1 MCIRCRATPWRGHKR
16 WRAIPA
22 IGSLLITKPTGMAA
36 PLHSTRHGVPLR
48 TARSF
53 LRPTIFFRIL
63 VLIYQTGSVL
73 QASVTLGDAFLRR
86 HAGRQYAFYI
96 RFVIFYN
103 DCKNFI
109 NRPLS
114 VLLNC
119 INCCLAFLA
128 SPSCHS
134 MASSMVLARPSC
146 R

>member
-1 MCIRCRATPWRGHKR
+1 MCIRCRATPWRSH
-16 WRAIPA
+16 PA
-22 IGSLLITKPTGMAA
+22 DRQLMITKPTGMAA
-36 PLHSTRHGVPLR
+36 PLHWARHGVPLR

-73 QASVTLGDAFLRR
+73 QASVTLRDAFLRR
-86 HAGRQYAFYI
+86 HDGRQICVLY

-109 NRPLS
+109 NLPLS

-134 MASSMVLARPSC
+134 MASSIVRARPSC